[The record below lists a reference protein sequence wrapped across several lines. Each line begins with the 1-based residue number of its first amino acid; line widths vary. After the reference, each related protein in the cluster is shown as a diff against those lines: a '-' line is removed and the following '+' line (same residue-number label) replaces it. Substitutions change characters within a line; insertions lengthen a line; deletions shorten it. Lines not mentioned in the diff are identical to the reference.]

1 MRKDDK
7 ERRDGALF
15 HPPPCSSPS
24 SFSASVVSCSM
35 VRPLLVV
42 EENCQL
48 RTSATWSHV
57 ATGGLVKKF
66 TFCTATTRSVTPR
79 RRGRRQ
85 GFSPGST
92 RGRQLT
98 FGWLVSMLYHRM
110 EAQAFGIWQMLE
122 MTTTGRE

>member
-1 MRKDDK
+1 MTNSRDP
-7 ERRDGALF
+7 ERHCADLK
-15 HPPPCSSPS
+15 PPPGSSPS

-66 TFCTATTRSVTPR
+66 TFCTA
-79 RRGRRQ
+79 
-85 GFSPGST
+85 ST
-92 RGRQLT
+92 H
-98 FGWLVSMLYHRM
+98 SD
-110 EAQAFGIWQMLE
+110 
-122 MTTTGRE
+122 

>member
-1 MRKDDK
+1 
-7 ERRDGALF
+7 
-15 HPPPCSSPS
+15 
-24 SFSASVVSCSM
+24 M
-35 VRPLLVV
+35 VKPLLVV

-66 TFCTATTRSVTPR
+66 TFCAEATWCYNSSKKKKTE
-79 RRGRRQ
+79 
-85 GFSPGST
+85 GFT
-92 RGRQLT
+92 RGCCLT

-110 EAQAFGIWQMLE
+110 EAQALGIWQILE

>member
-1 MRKDDK
+1 
-7 ERRDGALF
+7 
-15 HPPPCSSPS
+15 
-24 SFSASVVSCSM
+24 M

-66 TFCTATTRSVTPR
+66 TFCTASTHSDYNSSPKAGEEV
-79 RRGRRQ
+79 
-85 GFSPGST
+85 FSTGST

-98 FGWLVSMLYHRM
+98 FGWLVSMLYHRI